1 MLKPS
6 EFTIKNEH
14 LTIVIQ
20 STGAEISSI
29 KDTNSQEYMWQA
41 DPKIWSSD
49 APVLFL
55 IIGALKDGTYS
66 YNGTQYSVP
75 KHGFIRSIES
85 LKVLDHSKSKLQLHY
100 TYSTETLKDYPFKFE
115 FIISFII
122 KDKSL
127 DVHHHVINHGYH
139 EMLFSLRG
147 HPAFKC

>member
-41 DPKIWSSD
+41 DPKIWGSH
-49 APVLFL
+49 APVLFP
-55 IIGALKDGTYS
+55 IIGALKDSTYR
-66 YNGTQYSVP
+66 YNATQYSVP
-75 KHGFIRSIES
+75 KHGFIRGNEN
-85 LKVLDHSKSKLQLHY
+85 LKVLEHSKSKLQLHY

-115 FIISFII
+115 FIISFTV

-127 DVHHHVINHGYH
+127 EVHHQVINHG
-139 EMLFSLRG
+139 EQE
-147 HPAFKC
+147 